1 MFFLNTWCV
10 SFVEGPFLLAVPAG
24 RCGFAACRGQLR
36 PTGRYGSA
44 WAPAAAG
51 DAARGGG
58 MVAKA
63 GGPATLAVGAAEMD
77 LGSCG
82 FKKKRGEFFFVWGGV
97 WYVGDVKLVLF
108 GNAVREASEGF
119 HW

>member
-24 RCGFAACRGQLR
+24 RCGFAARRGQLR

-51 DAARGGG
+51 DATCGGG

-63 GGPATLAVGAAEMD
+63 GDHATLAVGAAEMD

-82 FKKKRGEFFFVWGGV
+82 LKKMLGSFFFFGGEV
-97 WYVGDVKLVLF
+97 CRRCEVGTFWKC
-108 GNAVREASEGF
+108 SERRF
-119 HW
+119 

>member
-82 FKKKRGEFFFVWGGV
+82 FKKKRGFFKFFQ
-97 WYVGDVKLVLF
+97 VLK
-108 GNAVREASEGF
+108 
-119 HW
+119 